1 MELDGQQGWSKQAAR
16 LSLIG
21 GTVGLPRTVAGKR
34 SRHRIHSSFTLFLIG
49 EIRETDTG
57 GQRLLSF
64 QMEPWWLQVDAAGS
78 VDDNGRAI
86 DRWTKQ
92 SPARPFSMIFG

>member
-1 MELDGQQGWSKQAAR
+1 MELDGQQGWSERAAR
-16 LSLIG
+16 LSLIV

-92 SPARPFSMIFG
+92 SPPRPFWMIFG